1 MSTCRDTTAILE
13 PFKAFV
19 TRILFSRI
27 QNLCGMSNS
36 RWMLN
41 CRIKSECGSIQRQLF
56 DEFFA
61 KWVTIL
67 ALIEDMNDIEVL
79 HDGDTRSGIQ
89 DDPEMMQMSQPP

>member
-1 MSTCRDTTAILE
+1 
-13 PFKAFV
+13 
-19 TRILFSRI
+19 
-27 QNLCGMSNS
+27 
-36 RWMLN
+36 MLN

-67 ALIEDMNDIEVL
+67 ALIEDMNVTEVL

-89 DDPEMMQMSQPP
+89 DDPEMMQTSQPPRKRRGQREAVFGQNIIIIETIKLHLGDLRPKS